1 MQRNSIRFGLLIL
14 CLIIFQIIINNSTPL
29 YIDCLSVVLVIMLFS
44 SAFSF
49 GTVVLLALLAD
60 LIGHWYLGS
69 HLFAIIVLSFLTRP
83 LVNFYRIS
91 SYLQM
96 NVTIC
101 IFYALVTGIITLI
114 GLGTHNLFISWYD
127 FTIDTFILCPLILAL
142 FNLLGIKSS
151 SSDIIY

>member
-1 MQRNSIRFGLLIL
+1 MQRNNIRFILLIL
-14 CLIIFQIIINNSTPL
+14 CLSTLQIIINNSTKL

-44 SAFSF
+44 SAFSL
-49 GTVVLLALLAD
+49 GIVVLLALLAD

-69 HLFAIIVLSFLTRP
+69 HLFAVLILSFLTTP

-101 IFYALVTGIITLI
+101 IFYAILTGIIALI
-114 GLGTHNLFISWYD
+114 GLSTHNLFISWYD
-127 FTIDTFILCPLILAL
+127 FTIDTFILCPLVLAL